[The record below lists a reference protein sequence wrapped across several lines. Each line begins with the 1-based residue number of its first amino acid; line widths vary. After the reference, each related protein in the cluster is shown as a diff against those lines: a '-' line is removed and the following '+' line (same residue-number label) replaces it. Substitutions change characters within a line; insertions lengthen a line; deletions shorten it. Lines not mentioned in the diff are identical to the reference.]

1 MMTLGLVNLSKEQN
15 GLIFPGQEIPDRRF
29 IPRQGMLLADGFEIQ
44 EVIFPLIRDVEQWKK
59 NILDL
64 LLPCDTA
71 LALGARQ

>member
-1 MMTLGLVNLSKEQN
+1 M
-15 GLIFPGQEIPDRRF
+15 IFPGQEIPDRRF
-29 IPRQGMLLADGFEIQ
+29 KPGQGMLLADGYEIQ

-59 NILDL
+59 NILDH

>member
-1 MMTLGLVNLSKEQN
+1 
-15 GLIFPGQEIPDRRF
+15 
-29 IPRQGMLLADGFEIQ
+29 MLLADGYEIQ